1 MRRDVAR
8 YAQLIEDWRL
18 QARPPQP
25 YNAHVASRSAYAGW
39 LRRGRRYRS
48 MAGHMAGRILALDI
62 GAKRIGVAVS
72 DELGLLATPRAVILR
87 RSTDAALDEI
97 VRLARAEEASLVVVG
112 LPISLDGQLHSQART
127 VQRFGERLRKRLEAL
142 QIPLVYA
149 DEMLSTVRAEERL
162 RAAGVRSNRI
172 RERIDAEAAAVI
184 LEEYLDQRRQAE
196 RAERRAAEHTR
207 DENEE
212 NETE

>member
-1 MRRDVAR
+1 
-8 YAQLIEDWRL
+8 
-18 QARPPQP
+18 
-25 YNAHVASRSAYAGW
+25 
-39 LRRGRRYRS
+39 
-48 MAGHMAGRILALDI
+48 MAGRILALDI

-72 DELGLLATPRAVILR
+72 DELGLLATPRTVIFR
-87 RSTDAALDEI
+87 RSTEAALDEI
-97 VRLARAEEASLVVVG
+97 VRLAQAEEASLLVVG
-112 LPISLDGQLHSQART
+112 LPISLDGQLHSQAQT
-127 VQRFGERLRKRLEAL
+127 VQRFGERLRRRLEAL

-162 RAAGVRSNRI
+162 RAAGVRPQRI

-196 RAERRAAEHTR
+196 RAERRAAEHAR

-212 NETE
+212 NETQ

>member
-1 MRRDVAR
+1 
-8 YAQLIEDWRL
+8 
-18 QARPPQP
+18 
-25 YNAHVASRSAYAGW
+25 
-39 LRRGRRYRS
+39 
-48 MAGHMAGRILALDI
+48 MAGRILALDI

-72 DELGLLATPRAVILR
+72 DELGLLATPRTVIFR
-87 RSTDAALDEI
+87 RSTEAALDEI
-97 VRLARAEEASLVVVG
+97 VRLAQAEEASLLVVG
-112 LPISLDGQLHSQART
+112 LPISLDGQLHSQAQT
-127 VQRFGERLRKRLEAL
+127 VQRFGERLRRRLEAL

-162 RAAGVRSNRI
+162 RAAGVRPQRI

-196 RAERRAAEHTR
+196 RAERREAEHAR

-212 NETE
+212 NETQ

>member
-1 MRRDVAR
+1 
-8 YAQLIEDWRL
+8 
-18 QARPPQP
+18 
-25 YNAHVASRSAYAGW
+25 
-39 LRRGRRYRS
+39 
-48 MAGHMAGRILALDI
+48 MAGRILALDI